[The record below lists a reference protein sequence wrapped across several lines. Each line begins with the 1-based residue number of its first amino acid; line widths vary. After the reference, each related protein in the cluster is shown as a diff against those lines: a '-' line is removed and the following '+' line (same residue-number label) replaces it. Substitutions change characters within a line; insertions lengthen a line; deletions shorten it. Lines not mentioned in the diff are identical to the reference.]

1 MEGMMK
7 LLRVRFGDVEY
18 RKDFEKNW
26 PDRGL
31 KADDMVSWTGERYRA
46 FSVNYLQVV
55 HPEVG
60 LIWVPSFSVDA
71 IP

>member
-1 MEGMMK
+1 MK
-7 LLRVRFGDVEY
+7 LLRVRFGDIEY
-18 RKDFEKNW
+18 RKDFTQNW
-26 PDRGL
+26 PERGL
-31 KADDMVSWTGERYRA
+31 KTHDTVSWTGERRRA